1 MPPEIIRS
9 PDGEILRLIA
19 KVTTTPH
26 SDISIKPIDTDS
38 TTVEII
44 VSDSR
49 IMSRGSQ
56 WGHVAMD
63 INGVVYGM
71 SHNGYDQRP
80 KDLYMAN
87 NSFRDSIGVV
97 LRVSPA
103 EREKMRSEFER
114 RKTIGKGYN
123 AISNSCSTNVADV
136 LESIG
141 ILAHDPRYFFAPAS
155 TAGVAP
161 KELLISIKK
170 SKRVVKLIDYPKK

>member
-1 MPPEIIRS
+1 MAEEVIQS

-19 KVTTTPH
+19 KVRSTPH
-26 SDISIKPIDTDS
+26 ADNSIKLIETDS

-44 VSDSR
+44 LSDGR
-49 IMSRGSQ
+49 IASRGSQ

-63 INGVVYGM
+63 INGIVYGM

-80 KDLYMAN
+80 KDIYLSSNA
-87 NSFRDSIGVV
+87 FRDSIGVV

-103 EREKMRSEFER
+103 EREKMRLEFER
-114 RKTIGKGYN
+114 RKSMDRGYN
-123 AISNSCSTNVADV
+123 LVSNSCSTNVADV

-141 ILAHDPRYFFAPAS
+141 ILAHDPRFFFAPAS

-161 KELLISIKK
+161 KELLIAIKR
-170 SKRVVKLIDYPKK
+170 SKRVVRIIDYPKK